1 MTLLKMGGYN
11 MIRQKAISVKIDY
24 NVLHD
29 LEQEVSTSGINRN
42 KLINYAIW
50 YYTRHKDAQRQYVC
64 KIMTEKEY
72 IDSTFLEPHF

>member
-1 MTLLKMGGYN
+1 

-29 LEQEVSTSGINRN
+29 LEQEASASGINRN

-50 YYTRHKDAQRQYVC
+50 YYTRHKDAQRKYMC
-64 KIMTEKEY
+64 AKMDDDEY
-72 IDSTFLEPHF
+72 LNSTFIEPHF

>member
-1 MTLLKMGGYN
+1 

-29 LEQEVSTSGINRN
+29 LDNEVSASGINRN

-50 YYTRHKDAQRQYVC
+50 YYTRIKDAQRRYMC
-64 KIMTEKEY
+64 AMIDDNEY
-72 IDSTFLEPHF
+72 LNSTFIDPHF

>member
-1 MTLLKMGGYN
+1 

-29 LEQEVSTSGINRN
+29 LEEEARTSGINRN

-50 YYTRHKDAQRQYVC
+50 YYTRHKDAQRKYMC
-64 KIMTEKEY
+64 AIMTDDEY

>member
-1 MTLLKMGGYN
+1 

-29 LEQEVSTSGINRN
+29 LDNEVSVSGINRN

-50 YYTRHKDAQRQYVC
+50 YYTRIKDSQRRYMC
-64 KIMTEKEY
+64 MMMTEEDY
-72 IDSTFLEPHF
+72 IESTFREPQF

>member
-1 MTLLKMGGYN
+1 
-11 MIRQKAISVKIDY
+11 MIRQKAISVKINY
-24 NVLHD
+24 NVLYD
-29 LEQEVSTSGINRN
+29 LEEEARTSGINRN

>member
-1 MTLLKMGGYN
+1 

-24 NVLHD
+24 NVLYD
-29 LEQEVSTSGINRN
+29 LEEEVRTSGINRN

-50 YYTRHKDAQRQYVC
+50 YYTRYKDAQRKYMC
-64 KIMTEKEY
+64 AIMTEEEY

>member
-1 MTLLKMGGYN
+1 

-24 NVLHD
+24 NVLYD
-29 LEQEVSTSGINRN
+29 LEEEARTSGINRN

-50 YYTRHKDAQRQYVC
+50 YYTRLKDAQRKYMC
-64 KIMTEKEY
+64 AIMTEDEY

>member
-1 MTLLKMGGYN
+1 

>member
-1 MTLLKMGGYN
+1 

-29 LEQEVSTSGINRN
+29 LEEEVRTSGINRN

-50 YYTRHKDAQRQYVC
+50 YYIRHKDAQRKYMC
-64 KIMTEKEY
+64 AIMTEEEY
-72 IDSTFLEPHF
+72 IDSTFGEPDF